1 MKIGPKDVRFSR
13 TMRHPWWRQLRFLP
27 RGNSLQVQETGLV
40 IEGYLQK
47 LSLPIVDMFFRSV
60 LSEWTTV
67 TVPFSRILFLK
78 TRSFVLLRVLLTLVA
93 WLPLVFVG
101 FTLLTSR
108 RRPGESSGLLEFGL
122 PLAALG
128 ALVTFIFNWLLAT
141 RHCLVFEEASGSLA
155 LVCFRIKKAKLRR
168 RFVELIQDHR
178 RANRGARPFLAS
190 LSAATDV
197 VRYLLPLAVALLSAG
212 MALADVPLQD
222 KDGAKA
228 QPFAGPGK
236 AFQPKDFDKFQRPNM
251 PAGPGQQPS
260 SDWWIFLVPLGLLS
274 VVVLPLSAMLAYQA
288 RQRGYHSA
296 VWFLAGVLCV
306 NPMIP
311 LVVLALLPYRTRQAL
326 RLKEEKVLRDKL
338 AEAAAQHSPAL
349 DSRPDET
356 PPRPVLPEGCTAT
369 YPPQS
374 LGDEVTR
381 A

>member
-1 MKIGPKDVRFSR
+1 
-13 TMRHPWWRQLRFLP
+13 
-27 RGNSLQVQETGLV
+27 
-40 IEGYLQK
+40 
-47 LSLPIVDMFFRSV
+47 MFFRSV

-78 TRSFVLLRVLLTLVA
+78 TRSFVFLRVLLTLVA

-101 FTLLTSR
+101 FTLLTMR

-128 ALVTFIFNWLLAT
+128 ALGTFIFNWMLAT

-155 LVCFRIKKAKLRR
+155 LVCFRIKKSKLRR

-178 RANRGARPFLAS
+178 RANQGARPFLAG
-190 LSAATDV
+190 LSGATDV

-236 AFQPKDFDKFQRPNM
+236 AFQPKDFDKFQRPNL
-251 PAGPGQQPS
+251 PSGPGQQPS
-260 SDWWIFLVPLGLLS
+260 SDWWIFLLPLGLLS

-288 RQRGYHSA
+288 RQRGYNSGI
-296 VWFLAGVLCV
+296 WFLAGVLCV

-311 LVVLALLPYRTRQAL
+311 LVVLALLPHRGRQAL
-326 RLKEEKVLRDKL
+326 RLKEESALTDKL

-349 DSRPDET
+349 VSSPDDMPLRPA
-356 PPRPVLPEGCTAT
+356 PPERSTVAF
-369 YPPQS
+369 PPQS